1 MARTRKD
8 LEQSLKKNQLE
19 PVYLLYGSE
28 TYLRD
33 QAANDIAE
41 AALAGTLLRE
51 FNDCTFDLATD
62 KINAAIA
69 AAEQLP
75 LMSERRVVRVKNLD
89 KLEGRRKVEDDE
101 DAVNPSAQI
110 LLDYLA
116 RPVATSV
123 VIFIT
128 DAVDKRRKYAKTL
141 LSGAAYEF
149 GALKPNELPIW
160 IKSHVKSLKADIDLP
175 ALNRLLEVAAPDLLT
190 LTNELNKL
198 VAAALPSGRITV
210 ELVDQLVSRSR
221 EHMNW
226 DLTDAIVSR
235 NGKKA
240 LKVLREFLDDGVEPV
255 LLTGV
260 IAGTFRR
267 LALAKEMFA
276 RGAAPPEIFS
286 AVRVATWKQRE
297 YLAMLSR
304 TDARELQRAIVRI
317 AETDLAIKTSKATPR
332 MQVEMLVCELMI

>member
-1 MARTRKD
+1 MARTRRD
-8 LEQSLKKNQLE
+8 LEQSLKKGEIE

-28 TYLRD
+28 IYLRN
-33 QAANDIAE
+33 QAVNTIAE
-41 AALAGTLLRE
+41 AALEGTLLRE
-51 FNDCTFDLATD
+51 FNDSTFDLTTD
-62 KINAAIA
+62 KISAAIA

-75 LMSERRVVRVKNLD
+75 LMSGRRVVRIKNLD
-89 KLEGRRKVEDDE
+89 KLEGRRKVEEDE
-101 DAVNPSAQI
+101 DAINPSAQI

-123 VIFIT
+123 VILIT
-128 DAVDKRRKYAKTL
+128 EDIDKRRKYAKTL

-149 GALKPNELPIW
+149 GALKPNELPVW
-160 IKSHVKSLKADIDLP
+160 IKSHLKTLKADIDLP
-175 ALNRLLEVAAPDLLT
+175 ALNHLLEVVAPDLFT

-240 LKVLREFLDDGVEPV
+240 LKVLSEFLDDGVEPV

-276 RGAAPPEIFS
+276 RGAAPTEIFS
-286 AVRVATWKQRE
+286 AVRVSSWKQRE
-297 YLAMLSR
+297 YLAMLNR
-304 TDARELQRAIVRI
+304 TDARELQRAIMRI

-332 MQVEMLVCELMI
+332 MQIEMLVCELMT